1 MRKGKNYSNEIG
13 EFKLKVSVLKNVSFG
28 LLIIISIAVVI
39 HIYYFIDRKF
49 STEMLTKLSAIGTTA
64 AALGGLALL
73 VVTYGSYTEVR
84 RQRIALEE
92 PAVTV
97 KVVTDME
104 NLNCLNLE
112 LKNTGGGQ
120 AYDISVR
127 FSPDIPYGRTTLNN
141 VNMFKR
147 TALLEKGE
155 EICFFFDTKENYKK
169 SQSPIK
175 SKVTISY
182 YTSPKESRGAKKIVR
197 SYEIDFEEKN
207 GTSHLIKRN
216 MNDLV
221 YQVEDLKH
229 VLAAIYSREMNKND

>member
-1 MRKGKNYSNEIG
+1 M
-13 EFKLKVSVLKNVSFG
+13 KVSVLKNALLG

-39 HIYYFIDRKF
+39 HIYYFVDSKF

-64 AALGGLALL
+64 AAFGGLALL
-73 VVTYGSYTEVR
+73 LVTYGSYTEVR

-97 KVVTDME
+97 KAVTDPE
-104 NLNCLNLE
+104 NVSCLNLE

-120 AYDISVR
+120 AYDISVK
-127 FSPDIPYGRTTLNN
+127 FSPDIPYGKTTLNDI
-141 VNMFKR
+141 NMFKR

-155 EICFFFDTKENYKK
+155 VICFFFDNKENYKR

-182 YTSPKESRGAKKIVR
+182 YTSPKENRGAKKIVR
-197 SYEIDFEEKN
+197 SYEIDFQERN
-207 GTSHLIKRN
+207 GTIHLVKRN

-221 YQVEDLKH
+221 NQVEDLKH
-229 VLAAIYSREMNKND
+229 VLAAIYTNERNKND